1 MKKTMK
7 ISGMSCM
14 HCQMRVEK
22 ALKGLTGVDNVVV
35 DFRLGQATFEVSENV
50 DDLTLKNAVKDAGY
64 KPGKIEG

>member
-1 MKKTMK
+1 MKTMK

-22 ALKGLTGVDNVVV
+22 ALKALEGVDKVSV
-35 DFRLGQATFEVSENV
+35 DFRLGQATFEANESV
-50 DDLTLKNAVKDAGY
+50 DELTLKNAVKEAGY